1 MNTLTNFDQARDQ
14 VKGCLEQYL
23 AGFGINTSR
32 RFPCPVHNGK
42 DPNAGIIPATNLIHC
57 FSCGT
62 TADIFDVAAAKE
74 GKPLSG
80 RGFITDN
87 LMYLAKR
94 FGIELPEINLSD
106 EELYEIQM
114 RRAYA
119 QAARIVQFSEASDQV
134 KQKLVQYMWP
144 DEIVQKIV
152 IGSVVSYD
160 DYLERM
166 TKGYGHVLE
175 FLMEID
181 LAGRNKEGEHRPHM
195 LFQPQNLIYTIRD
208 EDGAPIAFSARN
220 LNYED
225 EEAAYQEKVK
235 AIRSSGASQENQ
247 EAELSKLWKPRKYIN
262 TRTTKIFEKRK
273 ALFNFNEAIKSA
285 NKQLIVFEGQPDAV
299 TVFCGGIRS
308 AVAVVGNAFTK
319 EHLEMALRHG
329 IVKIAL
335 CLDADKGG
343 EVGTKRAIEVISEFG
358 DHPGLDIVL
367 IQMPEGTDDPDSYVR
382 AFGDLRKGVM
392 EFRKLPQIDLFS
404 WKIKESVEQ
413 GADAITVCNDTV
425 PLIINQPNDLFRLQ
439 MADRLAAAT
448 GVPQEFVRRE
458 VLRRIDEGEA
468 RVDEERHLIAM
479 EASRALAKDPRSIET
494 ILASSAARLEVI
506 ENRKVG
512 YDPTVVLKHVRGTFE
527 KMEAAV
533 DMNELLT
540 GNPIFDSVMGGI
552 PKEGVMISAPG
563 KPHHGKSIL
572 FDNLIIG
579 VLRNNPGAQIFLHHV
594 DDAALLRMPRL
605 LGIMSGV
612 ASRRIMKAGA
622 SMASLG
628 GEKFEELYSKAKAEL
643 DQWVEEE
650 RLILAD
656 QSILDSDLTSLDR
669 WVKQI
674 RRRHPDRN
682 MIVIGDNFHLFNL
695 PGFEEGE
702 NKVREMSKFISGMPT
717 RHGLT
722 TMFSMEIPKDILKP
736 GVRPRYTDAKNSG
749 GISFDSKVNMNVYQ
763 DLQDF
768 NDSALVWKSSDYME
782 RIIGPNNEEIIVEKP
797 MPIVEVIIDKNK
809 VTGERKTIYYRLE
822 PASGRMEEC
831 TEAEQTELSIVASNA
846 TAERSKKGNK
856 SYAENN
862 RAF

>member
-14 VKGCLEQYL
+14 VRGCLEQYL

-32 RFPCPVHNGK
+32 RFSCPIHNGK
-42 DPNAGIIPATNLIHC
+42 DPNAGIIPGTNLIHC
-57 FSCGT
+57 FSCGA

-119 QAARIVQFSEASDQV
+119 QAARIIQFSEASDQV
-134 KQKLVQYMWP
+134 KEKLFQYQWP
-144 DEIVQKIV
+144 LEHRQKIGV
-152 IGSVVSYD
+152 GSVVSYD
-160 DYLERM
+160 DYIERM
-166 TKGYGHVLE
+166 TKGHGHTLE
-175 FLMEID
+175 FLMETD
-181 LAGRNKEGEHRPHM
+181 LAGRDKDGNHRPHM

-220 LNYED
+220 LNYET

-235 AIRSSGASQENQ
+235 VIRQSGASD
-247 EAELSKLWKPRKYIN
+247 EAQKTELEKLWKPRKYIN

-273 ALFNFNEAIKSA
+273 VLFNFNEACKSA
-285 NKQLIVFEGQPDAV
+285 NKQLVVLEGNADCV
-299 TVFCGGIRS
+299 TLFCGGIKS
-308 AVAVVGNAFTK
+308 AVACCGTAFTT

-329 IVKIAL
+329 ITKIVL
-335 CLDADKGG
+335 IFDADAGG
-343 EVGTKRAIEVISEFG
+343 EKGTKKFIETLEQYG
-358 DHPGLDIVL
+358 DHPGLDVSIVV
-367 IQMPEGTDDPDSYVR
+367 MPEGTDDPDSYVR
-382 AFGDLRKGVM
+382 AFGNLRTGVL
-392 EFRKLPQIDLFS
+392 EFRKLPQVDLFS
-404 WKIKESVEQ
+404 WRIKASVEE
-413 GADAITVCNDTV
+413 GADPITICNETV

-479 EASRALAKDPRSIET
+479 EASRALAKDPRSIES
-494 ILASSAARLEVI
+494 IIASAGARLEVI

-512 YDPTVVLKHVRGTFE
+512 YDPTVVLKHVRSTFE
-527 KMEAAV
+527 KMEAATNM
-533 DMNELLT
+533 DELLT
-540 GNPIFDSVMGGI
+540 GYHIYDSLMGGI

-563 KPHHGKSIL
+563 KPHHGKSIW

-579 VLRNNPGAQIFLHHV
+579 VLRNNPNAQVMLHHV

-605 LGIMSGV
+605 LGVMSGI

-622 SMASLG
+622 SMAALG

-643 DQWVEEE
+643 DQWCEEE

-674 RRRHPDRN
+674 RRRHPDKS
-682 MIVIGDNFHLFNL
+682 MVVIGDNFHLFNL

-722 TMFSMEIPKDILKP
+722 TLFSMEIPKDILKP
-736 GVRPRYTDAKNSG
+736 GVRPRYTDSKNSG
-749 GISFDSKVNMNVYQ
+749 GIAFDSKVNMNVYQ

-768 NDSALVWKSSDYME
+768 NDSGLIWKSSEFME
-782 RIIGPNNEEIIVEKP
+782 RIIGPSNEEILTEKA

-831 TEAEQTELSIVASNA
+831 TEAEQTELSLVASNA
-846 TAERSKKGNK
+846 AAERSKKGTK
-856 SYAENN
+856 SYAENS